1 MLKKMM
7 VLCVTIVMILLIS
20 STARGESWVLWTK
33 TEYIQS
39 NLQSNVFW
47 EIINAFPD
55 HNQCLQAK
63 KKVWQ
68 VQHNQAMEDKKKN
81 ETIDEI
87 KEVANE
93 IIVTNFKDP
102 KDIHS
107 VSQEIATSF
116 LASYPKCYTD

>member
-1 MLKKMM
+1 M

-20 STARGESWVLWTK
+20 STARCESWVLWTK
-33 TEYIQS
+33 TEYIKTNMQS
-39 NLQSNVFW
+39 SVFW

-55 HNQCLQAK
+55 HNQCLQVK

-68 VQHNQAMEDKKKN
+68 VKHNQAMEDKKKY

-93 IIVTNFKDP
+93 LIITNFKDH

-107 VSQEIATSF
+107 ISVNLYCLPGTLDPRER
-116 LASYPKCYTD
+116 K